1 MSGTVETAR
10 GRPVAQPKAARGR
23 WSEMVLVCGKCG
35 KRQGLG
41 RGEMRKRLKRA
52 AKAEAGLRL
61 KVAEVGCLGICP
73 GKGVV
78 AATGADLS
86 RGRMLVLA
94 PGIAG
99 EDALRALLPERAS
112 TGSPPA

>member
-1 MSGTVETAR
+1 METAPP
-10 GRPVAQPKAARGR
+10 RPEVRCKAARGR

-52 AKAEAGLRL
+52 AKADAGPRL
-61 KVAEVGCLGICP
+61 KVVEVGCLGICP
-73 GKGVV
+73 GKGVL

-86 RGRMLVLA
+86 RGRMIVLA
-94 PGIAG
+94 PDVAG
-99 EDALRALLPERAS
+99 EAALRALLPERRVA
-112 TGSPPA
+112 GNDAP